1 MKTALLVIDIQ
12 TALIEAKPYAV
23 DNCLSVWQ
31 KAIATCR
38 EKNIEVI
45 YVRHNDDEL
54 LTGSHGWEI
63 YEAIAP
69 EVDEKIFDKHY
80 NSAFKETELQAYLK
94 KHDIKHLIAT
104 GMATD
109 YCIDTTIKVAFE
121 LGYQVTVLKY
131 GTTTFDSKLLT
142 AEQLQVH
149 YENIWHNRFAK
160 VKTIEELL
168 KEDLY

>member
-1 MKTALLVIDIQ
+1 MQLITA
-12 TALIEAKPYAV
+12 
-23 DNCLSVWQ
+23 CLSGKKQSPLVV
-31 KAIATCR
+31 
-38 EKNIEVI
+38 KNIEVI

-80 NSAFKETELQAYLK
+80 NSAFKETHLQTYL
-94 KHDIKHLIAT
+94 DSQAFSHLVII

-109 YCIDTTIKVAFE
+109 YCIDTTVKVAFE
-121 LGYQVTVLKY
+121 LGYQVTIPKN
-131 GTTTFDSKLLT
+131 GTTTFDSDFLT
-142 AEQLQVH
+142 AKQLQKH
-149 YENIWHNRFAK
+149 YEAIWHNRFAK
-160 VKTIEELL
+160 VKTIEEIL

>member
-1 MKTALLVIDIQ
+1 MKTALLVVDIQ
-12 TALIEAKPYAV
+12 TALIEAKTCAV
-23 DNCLSVWQ
+23 ETCLSVWQ
-31 KAIATCR
+31 KVIATCR
-38 EKNIEVI
+38 KKNIEII
-45 YVRHNDDEL
+45 YIRHNDDEL
-54 LTGSHGWEI
+54 LTGSYGWEI
-63 YEAIAP
+63 YRDIAP
-69 EVDEKIFDKHY
+69 EAGEKIFDKHY
-80 NSAFKETELQAYLK
+80 NSAFKETKLQAYLK
-94 KHDIKHLIAT
+94 SQDIGHLIVI

-121 LGYQVTVLKY
+121 LGYQVTVPKY

>member
-12 TALIEAKPYAV
+12 TALVEAKPYAV

-63 YEAIAP
+63 YDGVAP
-69 EVDEKIFDKHY
+69 KAGEKIFDKQY
-80 NSAFKETELQAYLK
+80 NSAFKETALQEYLTGQE
-94 KHDIKHLIAT
+94 ISILVII

-109 YCIDTTIKVAFE
+109 YCIDTTVKVAFE
-121 LGYQVTVLKY
+121 LGYQVTIPKN
-131 GTTTFDSKLLT
+131 GTTTFDSDFLT
-142 AEQLQVH
+142 AKQLQKH
-149 YENIWHNRFAK
+149 YEAIWHNRFAK
-160 VKTIEELL
+160 VKTIEEIL